1 MQSDTPILSRHLMRV
16 LLLHPDDG
24 FHGSWTRQHWHSVI
38 DLGRAPK
45 SFYGERGVALGCPV
59 FSIFDLAVEVEDLQ
73 IWRPW
78 LELGMGR
85 VVDHFG
91 IDWWDVISLVLQPE
105 LQDVRLAL
113 RLAEKL
119 KGCRTLVVSRPS
131 LMAEALRRQLG
142 IPLHVLH
149 RGLRKR
155 LVRSVLR
162 RGAAVVN
169 LSFEQLRQVVY
180 DKYDSHYR
188 WRRKLAGAPMQS
200 SEWKSESEPLVLLPS
215 AYSNVT
221 KTALS
226 YAEILPKQKFL
237 LVLARESG
245 AVSPVPAN
253 VETASLAGFATK
265 SYDRNELQKLEAG
278 WKKMEQSL
286 EEHPA
291 FRLPV
296 QLGILKK
303 GPRWLRWGLTVR
315 DAWIRVLETRSVVG
329 CLSADDSNP
338 YTRIPLLLA
347 EQRGIPA
354 VACHHGAL
362 DCSMAFK
369 NPRFSTYL
377 AKGEMER
384 DYLERIC
391 GVDPSRIRIGAA
403 SSPPR
408 ENASVWSE
416 RAPSITF
423 FTEPYETDLW
433 RVEAIYREVLPRLCA
448 AARGSGKTVVLKLH
462 PFESARQ
469 RLRLVKRVLSEGDR
483 KLVSL
488 TDAPLSREIFQHTW
502 CAVTVESTVA
512 FECASVGIPAFLCGW
527 LRHAY
532 AGYAPQYVRFGV
544 GRMLEFPDDLLRIP
558 DMLRAIIPNS
568 DTACRLVQAISP
580 EALSEVLCQP
590 QASGLRSVCKSAMFK
605 GGEARV

>member
-1 MQSDTPILSRHLMRV
+1 MRV
-16 LLLHPDDG
+16 LLLHPDDD
-24 FHGSWTRQHWHSVI
+24 FHGSWTSQHWDSVI

-45 SFYGERGVALGCPV
+45 SFYGERGAALDCPV
-59 FSIFDLAVEVEDLQ
+59 FSIFDLAVEVEDMQ
-73 IWRPW
+73 IWRDL
-78 LELGMGR
+78 LEPGMGR
-85 VVDHFG
+85 VVDRFG
-91 IDWWDVISLVLQPE
+91 IDWWDVISVLLQPE
-105 LQDVRLAL
+105 LQEVRLAL
-113 RLAEKL
+113 RLAGKL
-119 KGCRTLVVSRPS
+119 SECRTLAVSRPS
-131 LMAEALRRQLG
+131 VTAEALRLQLG
-142 IPLHVLH
+142 IPLQVFQ

-155 LVRSVLR
+155 LVRSFVR
-162 RGAAVVN
+162 RGGAVAN

-180 DKYDSHYR
+180 DKYDPHYR
-188 WRRKLAGAPMQS
+188 WRRNLAGAPTQS
-200 SEWKSESEPLVLLPS
+200 SGPKSEPVVLLPS

-221 KTALS
+221 KTAFS
-226 YAEILPKQKFL
+226 YARILPEQKFL

-253 VETASLAGFATK
+253 VETARLASFATK
-265 SYDRNELQKLEAG
+265 SYDRNELQKLEAA
-278 WKKMEQSL
+278 WKEMEQSL
-286 EEHPA
+286 EEHSA

-315 DAWIRVLETRSVVG
+315 EAWARVLEARPVIG

-347 EQRGIPA
+347 EYRGIPA

-362 DCSMAFK
+362 DCRMAFK
-369 NPRFSTYL
+369 NPRFSNYL

-391 GVDPSRIRIGAA
+391 GVDAGRIRIGAA

-408 ENASVWSE
+408 EKASLFSE
-416 RAPSITF
+416 RAPWITF
-423 FTEPYETDLW
+423 FTEPYETDFW

-448 AARGSGKTVVLKLH
+448 AARASGKSVVLKLH
-462 PFESARQ
+462 SFESARQ
-469 RLRLVKRVLSEGDR
+469 RMRLVKRILSERDR
-483 KLVSL
+483 KLVSV
-488 TDAPLSREIFQHTW
+488 TDAPLSPEIFQKTW

-544 GRMLEFPDDLLRIP
+544 GRMLESQDDLLHIP
-558 DMLRAIIPNS
+558 DMLDAVMPSS
-568 DTACRLVQAISP
+568 DTAHRLVQAISP

-590 QASGLRSVCKSAMFK
+590 RAGGLREVCKR
-605 GGEARV
+605 EVP

>member
-1 MQSDTPILSRHLMRV
+1 MRSRHLMRV
-16 LLLHPDDG
+16 LLLHHDDD
-24 FHGSWTRQHWHSVI
+24 FLGSWARQHWDSVI

-45 SFYGERGVALGCPV
+45 SLYDERSAALGCPV

-73 IWRPW
+73 IWRHL
-78 LELGMGR
+78 LEPGMGR
-85 VVDHFG
+85 VVDRLG
-91 IDWWDVISLVLQPE
+91 IDWWDVISVILQPE

-119 KGCRTLVVSRPS
+119 KGCRTLVASRPS
-131 LMAEALRRQLG
+131 VTAEAVRLQLG
-142 IPLHVLH
+142 IPLQVMH
-149 RGLRKR
+149 RELRKR
-155 LVRSVLR
+155 LLRSVLR
-162 RGAAVVN
+162 RGSALAN
-169 LSFEQLRQVVY
+169 LGFEQLLQVVY
-180 DKYDSHYR
+180 DKYDPHYR
-188 WRRKLAGAPMQS
+188 WRRKLAGGPMQS
-200 SEWKSESEPLVLLPS
+200 SAQSWKWRSEEKWEPLVLLPT

-226 YAEILPKQKFL
+226 YAEILPGQKFL
-237 LVLARESG
+237 LVFARESA
-245 AVSPVPAN
+245 AVSPIPSN

-265 SYDRNELQKLEAG
+265 GCDKHELQELEAS
-278 WKKMEQSL
+278 WKQMEQLL

-296 QLGILKK
+296 QLRILKK

-315 DAWIRVLETRSVVG
+315 DAWIRVLETRPVVG
-329 CLSADDSNP
+329 CLSGDDSNP

-347 EQRGIPA
+347 EQRGISA

-362 DCSMAFK
+362 DCGMAYK
-369 NPRFSTYL
+369 NLRFSNYL

-391 GVDPSRIRIGAA
+391 GVDAGRIRIGAA

>member
-1 MQSDTPILSRHLMRV
+1 M
-16 LLLHPDDG
+16 
-24 FHGSWTRQHWHSVI
+24 
-38 DLGRAPK
+38 
-45 SFYGERGVALGCPV
+45 
-59 FSIFDLAVEVEDLQ
+59 
-73 IWRPW
+73 
-78 LELGMGR
+78 
-85 VVDHFG
+85 
-91 IDWWDVISLVLQPE
+91 
-105 LQDVRLAL
+105 
-113 RLAEKL
+113 
-119 KGCRTLVVSRPS
+119 
-131 LMAEALRRQLG
+131 
-142 IPLHVLH
+142 
-149 RGLRKR
+149 
-155 LVRSVLR
+155 
-162 RGAAVVN
+162 
-169 LSFEQLRQVVY
+169 
-180 DKYDSHYR
+180 
-188 WRRKLAGAPMQS
+188 
-200 SEWKSESEPLVLLPS
+200 LLPS

-221 KTALS
+221 KTAFS
-226 YAEILPKQKFL
+226 YARILPEQKFL

-253 VETASLAGFATK
+253 VEIGVWQVSQRRDATT
-265 SYDRNELQKLEAG
+265 DELQELEVC
-278 WKKMEQSL
+278 WKQMEQSL
-286 EEHPA
+286 QEHPA

-303 GPRWLRWGLTVR
+303 ATGWLRWGVAIR
-315 DAWIRVLETRSVVG
+315 DAWLRVFEARPVAG

-362 DCSMAFK
+362 DCRMAFK
-369 NPRFSTYL
+369 NPRFSNYL

-384 DYLERIC
+384 DYLERVC
-391 GVDPSRIRIGAA
+391 GVDAARIRIGAA

-416 RAPSITF
+416 RAPWITF

-469 RLRLVKRVLSEGDR
+469 RLRLVKRILSEDDR
-483 KLVSL
+483 KLVSV
-488 TDAPLSREIFQHTW
+488 TDAPLSGEILEKTW

-532 AGYAPQYVRFGV
+532 AGYVPQYVRFGV

-558 DMLRAIIPNS
+558 DMLSAAMPGA
-568 DTACRLVQAISP
+568 DTARRLVQAISP

-590 QASGLRSVCKSAMFK
+590 QPGGSRSVFWDQCAKCERRSK
-605 GGEARV
+605 DVTHENPHDHGIHSIVRG

>member
-1 MQSDTPILSRHLMRV
+1 MRV
-16 LLLHPDDG
+16 LLLHPDDD
-24 FHGSWTRQHWHSVI
+24 FLGSWTRQHWDSVI

-45 SFYGERGVALGCPV
+45 SFYDERSAALGCPV
-59 FSIFDLAVEVEDLQ
+59 SSVFDLAVEVEDMQ
-73 IWRPW
+73 IWRHL
-78 LELGMGR
+78 LEPGMGR
-85 VVDHFG
+85 VVDRFG
-91 IDWWDVISLVLQPE
+91 IDWWDVISVVLQPE

-119 KGCRTLVVSRPS
+119 KGCRTLVVSGPS
-131 LMAEALRRQLG
+131 VTAEALRLQLG
-142 IPLHVLH
+142 MRLQVLP

-155 LVRSVLR
+155 LVPRILRRSV
-162 RGAAVVN
+162 AAAAN
-169 LSFEQLRQVVY
+169 LSFEQLLQVVY
-180 DKYDSHYR
+180 DKYDPHYV
-188 WRRKLAGAPMQS
+188 WRRKLAGSPAQS
-200 SEWKSESEPLVLLPS
+200 SEWKSESEPVVLLPS

-221 KTALS
+221 KTAFS
-226 YAEILPKQKFL
+226 YAGILPDRKFL

-245 AVSPVPAN
+245 AVSPVPPN
-253 VETASLAGFATK
+253 VQTARLAGFATK
-265 SYDRNELQKLEAG
+265 KCDRNELQELEAC
-278 WKKMEQSL
+278 WKQMEQAL
-286 EEHPA
+286 REHPV
-291 FRLPV
+291 FGLPV

-315 DAWIRVLETRSVVG
+315 DAWLLVFETRAVAG

-362 DCSMAFK
+362 DCRMAFK
-369 NPRFSTYL
+369 NLRFSNYL

-391 GVDPSRIRIGAA
+391 GVDASRVRIGAA
-403 SSPPR
+403 ASPSR

-416 RAPSITF
+416 RAPWIVF
-423 FTEPYETDLW
+423 FTEPYETDFW

-469 RLRLVKRVLSEGDR
+469 RRRLVARTLSADDR
-483 KLVSL
+483 KLVSV
-488 TDAPLSREIFQHTW
+488 TDAPLSREILQKTW

-512 FECASVGIPAFLCGW
+512 FECASVGIPVLLCGW

-544 GRMLEFPDDLLRIP
+544 GRMLESPDELLRIP
-558 DMLRAIIPNS
+558 DMLRAAMPGSN
-568 DTACRLVQAISP
+568 AAGRLVQAISP
-580 EALSEVLCQP
+580 KRLSEILCQP
-590 QASGLRSVCKSAMFK
+590 QASV
-605 GGEARV
+605 

>member
-1 MQSDTPILSRHLMRV
+1 MRV
-16 LLLHPDDG
+16 LLLHPDDD
-24 FHGSWTRQHWHSVI
+24 FHGSWTRQHWDSVI

-45 SFYGERGVALGCPV
+45 SFYDERSAALGCPV

-73 IWRPW
+73 IWRHL
-78 LELGMGR
+78 LEPGMGR
-85 VVDHFG
+85 VVDRFG

-119 KGCRTLVVSRPS
+119 SGCRTLVVSRPS
-131 LMAEALRRQLG
+131 VTAEALRLQLG
-142 IPLHVLH
+142 IPLQVRH
-149 RGLRKR
+149 RGLQKR
-155 LVRSVLR
+155 LVPRILRRSVT
-162 RGAAVVN
+162 AARN
-169 LSFEQLRQVVY
+169 LSFEQFLQVVY
-180 DKYDSHYR
+180 DKYDPHYR
-188 WRRKLAGAPMQS
+188 WRRKLAGVPEQS
-200 SEWKSESEPLVLLPS
+200 SESKSEPIVLLPT

-221 KTALS
+221 KTALR
-226 YAEILPKQKFL
+226 YAGILPEQKFF
-237 LVLARESG
+237 LVLARESA

-253 VETASLAGFATK
+253 VKTARLAGFAMK
-265 SYDRNELQKLEAG
+265 RCDRNELQKLEVC
-278 WKKMEQSL
+278 WKQMEQSL
-286 EEHPA
+286 GEHPA

-296 QLGILKK
+296 RLGILKK
-303 GPRWLRWGLTVR
+303 GPRWLRWGLAVR
-315 DAWIRVLETRSVVG
+315 DAWLRVFETRSVAG

-362 DCSMAFK
+362 DCRMAFK
-369 NPRFSTYL
+369 NPRFSNYL

-391 GVDPSRIRIGAA
+391 GVDASRIRIGAA
-403 SSPPR
+403 SSPWQ
-408 ENASVWSE
+408 ENRSVWSE
-416 RAPSITF
+416 RAPWITF

-448 AARGSGKTVVLKLH
+448 AARGSGRTVVLKLH

-469 RLRLVKRVLSEGDR
+469 RRRLVARTLSEDDR
-483 KLVSL
+483 KLVSV
-488 TDAPLSREIFQHTW
+488 TDAPLSREILQKTW

-512 FECASVGIPAFLCGW
+512 FECAAVGIPAFLCGW
-527 LRHAY
+527 LLHAY

-558 DMLRAIIPNS
+558 DMLRAVMPDS
-568 DTACRLVQAISP
+568 DTASRLVQAISP
-580 EALSEVLCQP
+580 EALWEVLRQP
-590 QASGLRSVCKSAMFK
+590 QASGLRSMFK
-605 GGEARV
+605 SGETKA